1 MLTSVTANH
10 LRKFLARK
18 QRSLGMRNTFLAVAS
33 IWQCSQTRHGR
44 RVLPL
49 TENGKRGF
57 GCWST
62 VNIHT
67 SCIQYGTK
75 NLFKKFANKSKRKL
89 WYESPALG
97 PTQISPSSGDGL
109 MQLSKTKKLKQE
121 STMRTSILNTILY
134 KAISD
139 FINSHEIN
147 AEVHDLNVE
156 ISKVS
161 LPSDFSNC
169 RVYWKTSGTS
179 ERDQLIQQVLE
190 RSAPRLRHLLIS
202 HQVLGSVP
210 PLVFIRD
217 KQYAA
222 LVEIENLL
230 KMADLGKEDAEQLQS
245 SNSVKDRWE
254 SVQENNISDLPDNS
268 RRAPPFGIDHEA
280 PNKMAMKS
288 KQRQQEALSQN
299 PVPSITPK
307 QLDMLANLRRQ
318 KLKKK
323 KSKWPV
329 DNDVTPQAYL
339 QSRYKKESDA
349 EEDQEYVS
357 EELQVQEVKPG
368 DDRQS

>member
-1 MLTSVTANH
+1 MVLKQVVGH
-10 LRKFLARK
+10 L
-18 QRSLGMRNTFLAVAS
+18 Q
-33 IWQCSQTRHGR
+33 
-44 RVLPL
+44 PL
-49 TENGKRGF
+49 
-57 GCWST
+57 
-62 VNIHT
+62 
-67 SCIQYGTK
+67 QYGTK
-75 NLFKKFANKSKRKL
+75 NLFKKFTRKSKRKV

-97 PTQISPSSGDGL
+97 PTQFSPSSGTSL
-109 MQLSKTKKLKQE
+109 MQLSKTKKPKQE
-121 STMRTSILNTILY
+121 STMRTSILSTILY

-139 FINSHEIN
+139 FINSHEIS
-147 AEVHDLNVE
+147 AEVHDLNIE

-230 KMADLGKEDAEQLQS
+230 KMVDLGREDAEPLQS

-254 SVQENNISDLPDNS
+254 SVQESNISGLPDDAS
-268 RRAPPFGIDHEA
+268 RVPLSGIDHEA
-280 PNKMAMKS
+280 MNKKGMKS

-329 DNDVTPQAYL
+329 DNDITPQAYL
-339 QSRYKKESDA
+339 QTRYNKEPDT

-357 EELQVQEVKPG
+357 EELRVQKVKPR
-368 DDRQS
+368 DES